1 MKYSTEIERDMKAFY
16 DSLSE
21 NVRCRYAALEAAKL
35 GHGGTDYI
43 ATVLDCDPKTIRH
56 GQHELAG
63 APQIPIRS
71 GSDRPTARIRLRGDP
86 KAGGRTQ
93 AVPRYN
99 PAVGGELPARAAGL
113 HRGRPDAWTTSDG
126 PI

>member
-21 NVRCRYAALEAAKL
+21 KDRRRYAALEAAKL

-56 GQHELAG
+56 GQHELAALPRSPFG
-63 APQIPIRS
+63 AGPTGPLP
-71 GSDRPTARIRLRGDP
+71 GSACGADP

-113 HRGRPDAWTTSDG
+113 HRGRPDA
-126 PI
+126 

>member
-21 NVRCRYAALEAAKL
+21 KDQRRYAALEAAKL

-43 ATVLDCDPKTIRH
+43 ATVLDCDPKSIRH
-56 GQHELAG
+56 GQHELAASRSPFG
-63 APQIPIRS
+63 AGPTGPLP
-71 GSDRPTARIRLRGDP
+71 GSACGAES

-99 PAVGGELPARAAGL
+99 PAVELPAHAAGL
-113 HRGRPDAWTTSDG
+113 HRGRPDA
-126 PI
+126 